1 MTEIELLERIA
12 KNTDH
17 KTSFQV
23 IVSGNQSSFNTLFNP
38 KIELDRNKVYEIALV
53 NLETYYSFPNIDD
66 LNNVFVYSHDQGVT
80 WTKIKIPIGS
90 YEIDDLN
97 NTIHLE
103 MEKQGHYDEVNNE
116 YYINISAN
124 SNTLKS
130 VLIIESGYQVD
141 FNQPNNLSKV
151 LGFTGTKYE
160 EGFHESENV
169 VNILTIN
176 SILANI
182 DIIGGSY
189 VNGTTKNTIYSFFP
203 KVSPGYKIIES
214 PVNLVYLP
222 LLIDTIGNLHLSIT
236 DQDDN
241 LLNLRNKK
249 LTVRFHIREAR

>member
-1 MTEIELLERIA
+1 MD
-12 KNTDH
+12 KD
-17 KTSFQV
+17 
-23 IVSGNQSSFNTLFNP
+23 
-38 KIELDRNKVYEIALV
+38 KVYEIALV

-66 LNNVFVYSHDQGVT
+66 TNDVFVYSHDQGVT
-80 WTKIKIPIGS
+80 WTKIKIPTGS

-97 NTIHLE
+97 NTIRFE
-103 MEKQGHYDEVNNE
+103 MEKRGHYDEVNND

-130 VLIIESGYQVD
+130 ILIIESGYQVD

-169 VNILTIN
+169 VNVLSIN
-176 SILANI
+176 SILVNM

-189 VNGTTKNTIYSFFP
+189 VNGTTKSTIYSFFP

-222 LLIDTIGNLHLSIT
+222 ITLDTIDSLNVMIT
-236 DQDDN
+236 DQDDH
-241 LLNLRNKK
+241 LLNLRNEK
-249 LTVRFHIREAR
+249 LTIRFHITEAR